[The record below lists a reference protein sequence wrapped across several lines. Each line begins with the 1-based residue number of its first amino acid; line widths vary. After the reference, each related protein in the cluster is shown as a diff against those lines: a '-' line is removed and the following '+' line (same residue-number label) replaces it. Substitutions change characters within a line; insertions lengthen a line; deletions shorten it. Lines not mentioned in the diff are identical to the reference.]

1 MAERLVDT
9 RTMKSGEAITYE
21 IAWWSYLTRY
31 WSPGERFETGVF
43 IQPTRPTGRQLECT
57 TAGQTGAVEPKP
69 WPFTVGDVRADGSVV
84 WTVREIGND
93 SVDTI
98 ATSAWATTLGLT
110 IASQQTDTVKQLTSA
125 RLSGGIIGQ
134 TYRVTNEIATATGD
148 EYIFTLLLTVDL

>member
-1 MAERLVDT
+1 VI
-9 RTMKSGEAITYE
+9 GEVQNTTSHFYRE
-21 IAWWSYLTRY
+21 DLTRDDY
-31 WSPGERFETGVF
+31 VGLSGGV
-43 IQPTRPTGRQLECT
+43 TRKADRGRIY
-57 TAGQTGAVEPKP
+57 V
-69 WPFTVGDVRADGSVV
+69 VRADGSVV